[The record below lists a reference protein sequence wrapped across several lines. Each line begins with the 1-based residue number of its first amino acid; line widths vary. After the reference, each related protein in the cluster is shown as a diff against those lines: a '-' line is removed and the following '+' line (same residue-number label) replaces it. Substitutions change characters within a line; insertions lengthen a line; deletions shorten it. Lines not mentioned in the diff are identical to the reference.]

1 MIGTAGVGR
10 ETFRVPEDDGQ
21 QVVEIVGHAAGEL
34 PDGVHLLRLTQ
45 FPFER
50 LAFGDIDRDGE
61 QTIPAPVPRPA
72 DLMAHVQPM
81 DAPVGPENPE
91 LRRTINAG
99 RHRRLA
105 RHSERFAVVGV
116 DQLVVRLHRAV
127 KRAVR
132 HAVHGGHR
140 LRPRHAS
147 GAHLNLTDAD
157 SGGCMREA
165 GSFVGRAQLCFNAL
179 AIGDVSGDAAEL
191 HLAMVG
197 PREGQLRHRDRAPVA
212 AHVGRFAAPQPIPQH
227 RRQNHLVQRR
237 QRLRGPEDREIR
249 DRLLRP
255 DPQHRASRLVDVTE
269 VEHAAFEYRD
279 AHHVGRGFDD
289 RREPRLRRLDA
300 LTLDGRRHGVRD
312 VRDRLHCVIGKR
324 RSAEHRNDA
333 DEALADDEGISDE
346 AHDMVRRG
354 PRLVESRIAGDGAR
368 HDDAFAGNVTEVEEH
383 GRPRA
388 IRAVP

>member
-1 MIGTAGVGR
+1 MLATSEFDVDERGLQHLVPAERKQLPGQGGRALRRLDDLPDIPPLVIGTAGVGR

-140 LRPRHAS
+140 L
-147 GAHLNLTDAD
+147 
-157 SGGCMREA
+157 
-165 GSFVGRAQLCFNAL
+165 
-179 AIGDVSGDAAEL
+179 
-191 HLAMVG
+191 
-197 PREGQLRHRDRAPVA
+197 
-212 AHVGRFAAPQPIPQH
+212 
-227 RRQNHLVQRR
+227 
-237 QRLRGPEDREIR
+237 
-249 DRLLRP
+249 
-255 DPQHRASRLVDVTE
+255 
-269 VEHAAFEYRD
+269 
-279 AHHVGRGFDD
+279 
-289 RREPRLRRLDA
+289 
-300 LTLDGRRHGVRD
+300 
-312 VRDRLHCVIGKR
+312 
-324 RSAEHRNDA
+324 
-333 DEALADDEGISDE
+333 
-346 AHDMVRRG
+346 
-354 PRLVESRIAGDGAR
+354 
-368 HDDAFAGNVTEVEEH
+368 
-383 GRPRA
+383 
-388 IRAVP
+388 